1 MISDYAKKIY
11 DKERYDEVEADY
23 MTLIKRKGEKLCQ

>member
-11 DKERYDEVEADY
+11 DQERYDEVEADY
-23 MTLIKRKGEKLCQ
+23 MTIVKIGSKKL